1 VKVTL
6 AIDAAGD
13 PRPVTAALSLFGPGE
28 VAGID
33 PRLIIRQAPK
43 PDEIG
48 AEPNYF
54 PMIELSDPDFPWRYT
69 PAGANTLDRGPPWLV
84 LAVLTSDEI
93 ADEAPAGPD
102 GVLPALTVTAASA
115 LPRLDQAW
123 AWAHMQVE
131 GFDPATENLAEVVR
145 TQPRRVRS

>member
-1 VKVTL
+1 MVDAGYSFLPWLRIGMAGGLGRLDGTLIGSPRAAVKVTL

-54 PMIELSDPDFPWRYT
+54 PMIEFSDPDFPWRYT
-69 PAGANTLDRGPPWLV
+69 PTGANALDRVPPWLV
-84 LAVLTSDEI
+84 LAVLTPDEI
-93 ADEAPAGPD
+93 AEEAATGAD
-102 GVLPALTVTAASA
+102 G
-115 LPRLDQAW
+115 
-123 AWAHMQVE
+123 
-131 GFDPATENLAEVVR
+131 
-145 TQPRRVRS
+145 